1 MMGDREKQIK
11 HVLLI
16 ISDSLPNCSDFNI
29 CLGKLIALHPQ
40 VFPGGAS
47 QLDSEIPM
55 HAHSCVQAVEAHA
68 DLTENPALKSLSGS
82 GCQRSLVVDSLNAEK
97 PCPLGN

>member
-29 CLGKLIALHPQ
+29 CLGKPIALYFQAFH
-40 VFPGGAS
+40 GGAS
-47 QLDSEIPM
+47 QLESEIPT
-55 HAHSCVQAVEAHA
+55 HAHSCVQSAEAHA
-68 DLTENPALKSLSGS
+68 DLTENPALGSLSDCGS
-82 GCQRSLVVDSLNAEK
+82 LTANSLNAEK